1 MPVNQPIA
9 IAGIVERYFEPEET
23 RPGRIILRPDQQ
35 DETID
40 LKIWLDR
47 ETRAKPN
54 YLINLETTL
63 GDVHNLEGQH
73 IMVSARP
80 SGEYEGRSQY
90 NLASVTIEKQPD
102 ATSVEPAVA
111 APPPAP
117 TPQVVAWGSI
127 DERIAWNSAINNAV
141 TAIPW
146 ISNYYNA
153 ETDDNEGFYT
163 PNWLSEVDTLAQD
176 IYALIRRG
184 PVAPV
189 EEAVDEAD
197 APDED
202 QPDED
207 SSEESEGAEFEA

>member
-40 LKIWLDR
+40 LKIWLER

-90 NLASVTIEKQPD
+90 NLVSVTIEKQPD
-102 ATSVEPAVA
+102 ATSVEPTT
-111 APPPAP
+111 PAP
-117 TPQVVAWGSI
+117 TPAPQVALNTGWTPSQSDQWRADGQKSGNSVTNGTALIIQYMI
-127 DERIAWNSAINNAV
+127 DHKGELPGREWMEDAALAV
-141 TAIPW
+141 NIMAAHLRAHTIGVED
-146 ISNYYNA
+146 IVD
-153 ETDDNEGFYT
+153 EEDVVDNT
-163 PNWLSEVDTLAQD
+163 PN
-176 IYALIRRG
+176 
-184 PVAPV
+184 
-189 EEAVDEAD
+189 
-197 APDED
+197 D
-202 QPDED
+202 Q
-207 SSEESEGAEFEA
+207 GVMRV

>member
-1 MPVNQPIA
+1 MPVSNPPIA

-40 LKIWLDR
+40 LKIWLER

-90 NLASVTIEKQPD
+90 NLVSVTIEKQPD

-146 ISNYYNA
+146 ISYA
-153 ETDDNEGFYT
+153 LPD
-163 PNWLSEVDTLAQD
+163 WLGEVDLFAQD

-189 EEAVDEAD
+189 EEL
-197 APDED
+197 APED
-202 QPDED
+202 PVEDNTPDD
-207 SSEESEGAEFEA
+207 QGVMKV

>member
-47 ETRAKPN
+47 ETRVKPN

-90 NLASVTIEKQPD
+90 NLVSVTIEKQPD
-102 ATSVEPAVA
+102 ATSVEPTT
-111 APPPAP
+111 PAP
-117 TPQVVAWGSI
+117 TPAPQVVAPTGWTPSQSDQWRADGQKSGNSVTNGTALIIQYMI
-127 DERIAWNSAINNAV
+127 DHKGELPGREWMEDAALAV
-141 TAIPW
+141 NIMAAHLRAHTIGVED
-146 ISNYYNA
+146 IVD
-153 ETDDNEGFYT
+153 EEDVVDNT
-163 PNWLSEVDTLAQD
+163 PN
-176 IYALIRRG
+176 
-184 PVAPV
+184 
-189 EEAVDEAD
+189 
-197 APDED
+197 D
-202 QPDED
+202 Q
-207 SSEESEGAEFEA
+207 GVMRV

>member
-73 IMVSARP
+73 IMV
-80 SGEYEGRSQY
+80 
-90 NLASVTIEKQPD
+90 
-102 ATSVEPAVA
+102 
-111 APPPAP
+111 
-117 TPQVVAWGSI
+117 
-127 DERIAWNSAINNAV
+127 
-141 TAIPW
+141 
-146 ISNYYNA
+146 
-153 ETDDNEGFYT
+153 
-163 PNWLSEVDTLAQD
+163 
-176 IYALIRRG
+176 
-184 PVAPV
+184 
-189 EEAVDEAD
+189 
-197 APDED
+197 
-202 QPDED
+202 
-207 SSEESEGAEFEA
+207 

>member
-102 ATSVEPAVA
+102 AASVEPTT
-111 APPPAP
+111 PAP
-117 TPQVVAWGSI
+117 TQAPQVVAPTGWTPSQSDQWRAEGSQ
-127 DERIAWNSAINNAV
+127 RGNLTTNVTNLFIAYFEKNGELPDSNWCMQAVEGIEGLVSFWASENREPSNNTTPV
-141 TAIPW
+141 TP
-146 ISNYYNA
+146 
-153 ETDDNEGFYT
+153 ELDNT
-163 PNWLSEVDTLAQD
+163 PN
-176 IYALIRRG
+176 
-184 PVAPV
+184 
-189 EEAVDEAD
+189 
-197 APDED
+197 D
-202 QPDED
+202 Q
-207 SSEESEGAEFEA
+207 GVMRV